1 MLKGQKI
8 TVICLILPGLFNMF
22 IISITFLIGT
32 MFFWAERVENKWDVN
47 KIELSLKSEPDRRL
61 LVKKVIEE

>member
-1 MLKGQKI
+1 
-8 TVICLILPGLFNMF
+8 
-22 IISITFLIGT
+22 